1 MNLNDLTMKKI
12 LIIASLIGL
21 LFIPD
26 AFAQQ
31 DPQYTQYMYNMN
43 VVNPAYAGSKESLS
57 LGLLYRDQYTDIDGG
72 PQTFT
77 FTAHTP
83 LSNGLGIG
91 LSAISDEIGPVEENN
106 LYADISY
113 TIDLGAKHKL
123 AFGIKTGAT
132 FFNVGLIDLELQ
144 DNNDIAFS
152 ADVNETFFNV
162 GAGLF
167 FYSDNYYLGVSM
179 PNFLNQSHLDVD
191 DRSFGSE
198 TQHLFAT
205 AGIVFNLGDNVK
217 FKPSTMIKTDFA
229 TDATFDINAN
239 FLFFEKFEIG
249 ASYRTEDSFSG
260 LIGFRPTDWLQLG
273 FAYDSVSSALDTD
286 SYEAFIIFDIYFKK
300 KTFLSPR
307 YF

>member
-1 MNLNDLTMKKI
+1 MKKI
-12 LIIASLIGL
+12 LIIASLIGVL
-21 LFIPD
+21 TLPD
-26 AFAQQ
+26 ALAQQ

-57 LGLLYRDQYTDIDGG
+57 VGLLYRDQYTDIDGG

-77 FTAHTP
+77 FAAHSP
-83 LSNGLGIG
+83 LGNGLGVG

-123 AFGIKTGAT
+123 AFGVKAGAT
-132 FFNVGLIDLELQ
+132 FFDVGLIDLSLQ
-144 DNNDIAFS
+144 DDIDDAFS
-152 ADVNETFFNV
+152 SNINETFVNI
-162 GAGLF
+162 GAGFF
-167 FYSDNYYLGVSM
+167 FYSDKYYVGISM
-179 PNFLNQSHLDVD
+179 PNFLDSEHLDVD

-205 AGIVFNLGDNVK
+205 AGYVFDLSDNVK
-217 FKPSTMIKTDFA
+217 FKPSTLIKTDFN
-229 TDATFDINAN
+229 TEATFDINTN
-239 FLFFEKFEIG
+239 FLFYEKFEIG

-260 LIGFRPTDWLQLG
+260 LVGFRPTDWLQVG

>member
-21 LFIPD
+21 LCIPD

-57 LGLLYRDQYTDIDGG
+57 VGLLYRDQYTDIDGG

-77 FTAHTP
+77 FAAHTP
-83 LSNGLGIG
+83 LGNGLGVG
-91 LSAISDEIGPVEENN
+91 LSAISDQIGPVEENN

-132 FFNVGLIDLELQ
+132 FFDVGLLDLVLQ
-144 DNNDIAFS
+144 DEGDDAFS
-152 ADVNETFFNV
+152 SNINETFFNV
-162 GAGLF
+162 GAGFF

-191 DRSFGSE
+191 DRSM
-198 TQHLFAT
+198 
-205 AGIVFNLGDNVK
+205 V
-217 FKPSTMIKTDFA
+217 
-229 TDATFDINAN
+229 
-239 FLFFEKFEIG
+239 
-249 ASYRTEDSFSG
+249 
-260 LIGFRPTDWLQLG
+260 
-273 FAYDSVSSALDTD
+273 
-286 SYEAFIIFDIYFKK
+286 
-300 KTFLSPR
+300 
-307 YF
+307 